1 MGKLGLVFI
10 SQVENSPILLCC
22 TSLRTYFHSDELLN
36 ESGKLPRLKSR
47 NPSASR
53 IQEPSREGNKRMEP
67 EMRENEDK
75 IAPFSRLFFR
85 KQKAGLAPKLKPA
98 TKGGSG
104 D

>member
-1 MGKLGLVFI
+1 
-10 SQVENSPILLCC
+10 
-22 TSLRTYFHSDELLN
+22 
-36 ESGKLPRLKSR
+36 
-47 NPSASR
+47 
-53 IQEPSREGNKRMEP
+53 MEP

-104 D
+104 DQETRLDIQDLVYFYGAEWC